1 MKNTIVRPPKQLAAL
16 EAATRASAFGM
27 PSEFLTGSLLRSLSA
42 SKPGGNILELGT
54 GTGLATAW
62 LLDGMDQESCLLTL
76 DNDETWL
83 KIARA
88 ELGND
93 PRLEIACLDGDEFL
107 ANLAPEV
114 KYDLIFADTW
124 PGKYRFLEEALA
136 HVAVGGIYIVDDMLP
151 QPNWPEGHDLKAST
165 LVEILFAR
173 PDFAVTEL
181 NWATGIILAT
191 KRKD

>member
-1 MKNTIVRPPKQLAAL
+1 MQKTMVRPPKQLTAL
-16 EAATRASAFGM
+16 EAATRDSAFGM
-27 PSEFLTGSLLRSLSA
+27 PSEFLTGSLLRCLAA
-42 SKPGGNILELGT
+42 SKPGGNLLELGT

-62 LLDGMDQESCLLTL
+62 ILDGMDQSSRLLTL

-88 ELGND
+88 ELGQD

-107 ANLAPEV
+107 AQLAPEIE
-114 KYDLIFADTW
+114 YDLIFADTW
-124 PGKYRFLEEALA
+124 PGKYRFLDEALA

-151 QPNWPEGHDLKAST
+151 QPNWPEGHDRKANA
-165 LVEILFAR
+165 LVEILYTR

-181 NWATGIILAT
+181 DWATGIILAT
-191 KRKD
+191 RLEA